1 MGRLPQFC
9 LYWITE
15 GSQAETSGPHGGG
28 HGPSAYL
35 LPVTSTKSDQ
45 VISLAR
51 GMREVV
57 QAEAAE
63 SERKRTMTDAIVDEM
78 WTSGL
83 MTALGPGEAGGIEP
97 ALAEMIETWI
107 EMAWQDGSF
116 GWIGIANLPSR
127 FAAATYLTDEGF
139 AEVFTAHDNHVTM
152 GGQFFPNGQG
162 TVVDG
167 GYRLSGSWSFGSGVG
182 HSQYVAAGF
191 FPMDNG
197 EMRWISE
204 GIPDMQVAVV
214 PRDEIQFNDGW
225 HVQGLK
231 GTGSYDYSAD
241 DVFVP
246 ASRTFGL
253 FDREPRRGS
262 SPAARMGL
270 MPVTAAG
277 HAAWALGVAK
287 SMLDDVTELAATK
300 FRMSDMASLASRP
313 TFQKGLAHHVA
324 AWRAARLLVLDA
336 FTAAESAV
344 AAGADLNTT
353 LRADM
358 RAAAVFATDTAR
370 ESAEWAHLVAGTSS
384 IREGSRLERAFRD
397 IYTGTQHAFIS
408 EKVAMDC
415 AQIWLGVIEDQFGL

>member
-1 MGRLPQFC
+1 M
-9 LYWITE
+9 
-15 GSQAETSGPHGGG
+15 
-28 HGPSAYL
+28 
-35 LPVTSTKSDQ
+35 TSTTEVGDH
-45 VISLAR
+45 VVALAR
-51 GMREVV
+51 GMRDLVRS
-57 QAEAAE
+57 EAAE
-63 SERKRTMTDAIVDEM
+63 SERMRTLTAPIVDEM
-78 WTSGL
+78 WASGL
-83 MTALGPGEAGGIEP
+83 MSAFNPVAAGGVEP
-97 ALAEMIETWI
+97 SFAQMIETWI

-116 GWIGIANLPSR
+116 GWIGIANLPSS
-127 FAAATYLTDEGF
+127 FAAAAYLADDGF

-162 TVVDG
+162 AVIDG
-167 GYRLSGSWSFGSGVG
+167 GYRLSGAWSFGSGIG

-204 GIPDMQVAVV
+204 GVPDMQVAVV
-214 PRDEIQFNDGW
+214 PRAEISFNDGW

-246 ASRTFGL
+246 ERRTFPL
-253 FDREPRRGS
+253 FVREPRRGS
-262 SPAARMGL
+262 SPATRMGL

-277 HAAWALGVAK
+277 HASWALGVAK
-287 SMLDDVTELAATK
+287 SMLDDVQELAATK

-324 AWRAARLLVLDA
+324 GWRAARLLVLDA
-336 FTAAESAV
+336 FTTAEAAV
-344 AAGADLNTT
+344 AAGGELTPA

-358 RAAAVFATDTAR
+358 RAAAVYATDVAR
-370 ESAEWAHLVAGTSS
+370 GCAEWAHLVAGTSS
-384 IREGSRLERAFRD
+384 IREGTRLERAFRD
-397 IYTGTQHAFIS
+397 MYTGTQHAFIS
-408 EKVAMDC
+408 EKVAIDA